1 MKRIVLFFFVSVTFF
16 SRAQDASIKEAVDLL
31 NAIRANPSAYSK
43 MVGVSLTGISKL
55 PALHWNDTLA
65 KVAQAKAMDLAQ
77 NNYFGHV
84 DKKGYGLNYYV
95 NKAGYKLP
103 ESWLKDKKSNYCESL
118 AAGSATPKDG
128 IIQLLNDGGIKDHVK
143 AGHRVHL
150 LGIGDFHNENV
161 DIGIGWVTLP
171 GSTYENYMVVV
182 ITRHTF

>member
-1 MKRIVLFFFVSVTFF
+1 MKRFIFLLFITLSFS
-16 SRAQDASIKEAVDLL
+16 SRAQDSSIKEALDLL

-43 MVGVSLTGISKL
+43 VVGVSLTGIPSL

-65 KVAQAKAMDLAQ
+65 KVAQAKALDLAR
-77 NNYFGHV
+77 NNYFNHV
-84 DKKGYGLNYYV
+84 DKKGFGLNYYV
-95 NKAGYKLP
+95 HKAGYKLP

-128 IIQLLNDGGIKDHVK
+128 IIQLLNDGGIKEHVK

-150 LGIGDFHNENV
+150 LGIGEFHKENV

-171 GSTYENYMVVV
+171 GTTYETYMVVV
-182 ITRHTF
+182 ITRHSF